1 MPIGGDEDAVRA
13 ALERELARL
22 RGASSPL
29 EALGLDAGADGD
41 PRAVRARFLELTKR
55 FHPNRFARHAP
66 DVLRLANEVFL
77 LIRAAQQQAGA
88 TGKPEPGDD
97 GSDSSST
104 DASTD
109 TGTRTDADADADASS
124 AARREQL
131 SAASRPKLQV
141 DAALAR
147 RRRQR
152 SQVLARLENNQAI
165 PVPSATDVA
174 DRAKQRE
181 EERAER
187 LRSALEQLQRGDAA
201 SAREA
206 LRGLLA
212 DDPADKRVRVYLH
225 YAAGRELEGCGRRA
239 DARAE
244 YGRVLALVPGFEPAQ
259 KALASLGPDDD
270 DEGQRG
276 RSRGGL
282 LGRWFKK

>member
-1 MPIGGDEDAVRA
+1 MSNGGDEEAVRA
-13 ALERELARL
+13 ALERELSRL
-22 RGASSPL
+22 REAAGPL
-29 EALGLDAGADGD
+29 ERLGLEAGAGRD

-77 LIRAAQQQAGA
+77 LIREAHQQAGA
-88 TGKPEPGDD
+88 AGKPAESEEERGGAGAGTVD
-97 GSDSSST
+97 GH
-104 DASTD
+104 
-109 TGTRTDADADADASS
+109 RV
-124 AARREQL
+124 AARREQINP
-131 SAASRPKLQV
+131 ASRPKLDV
-141 DAALAR
+141 DMALAR

-152 SQVLARLENNQAI
+152 SQVMARLENNQAV
-165 PVPSATDVA
+165 PVPSATNVA
-174 DRAKQRE
+174 ERARQRE

-212 DDPADKRVRVYLH
+212 EDPADKRVRVYLH

-259 KALASLGPDDD
+259 QALAGLGPDED
-270 DEGQRG
+270 DEGKSG
-276 RSRGGL
+276 RTRGGL